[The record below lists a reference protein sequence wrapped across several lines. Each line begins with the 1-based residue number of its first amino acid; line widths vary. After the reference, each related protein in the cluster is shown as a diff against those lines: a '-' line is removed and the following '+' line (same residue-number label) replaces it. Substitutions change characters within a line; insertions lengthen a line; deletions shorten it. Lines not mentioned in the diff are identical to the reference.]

1 MPSKPDTPYQFTMQ
15 STQRIS
21 SGAGM
26 TAGLEI
32 WSARVS
38 AKGGIKFV
46 LVDRSTDGRFA
57 TDVTAWNAAAGL
69 NAAAAKKVK
78 DAAK

>member
-1 MPSKPDTPYQFTMQ
+1 MQ
-15 STQRIS
+15 NPVRIS
-21 SGAGM
+21 RGAGM
-26 TAGLEI
+26 TAGLEL

-38 AKGGIKFV
+38 AKGGDKFV
-46 LVDRSTDGRFA
+46 LVDRSVDGRFA

-78 DAAK
+78 DAAKQDTA

>member
-1 MPSKPDTPYQFTMQ
+1 MQ

-32 WSARVS
+32 WTTRVS
-38 AKGGIKFV
+38 TKGGIKFV

-57 TDVTAWNAAAGL
+57 ADVTAWNAVAGL
-69 NAAAAKKVK
+69 NATAAKKVK